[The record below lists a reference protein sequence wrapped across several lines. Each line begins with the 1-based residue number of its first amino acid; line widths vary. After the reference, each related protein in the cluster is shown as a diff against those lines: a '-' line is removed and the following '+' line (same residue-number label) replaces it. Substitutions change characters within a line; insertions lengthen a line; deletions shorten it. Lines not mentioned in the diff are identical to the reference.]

1 MSSKDWKQN
10 IVKKHQKNISV
21 LTVATLVYL
30 EINLL
35 PLKIFKVLLDA
46 KLTGEGEGEK
56 SPA

>member
-35 PLKIFKVLLDA
+35 PLKIFKVLLGA
-46 KLTGEGEGEK
+46 RLTGEGEGEK